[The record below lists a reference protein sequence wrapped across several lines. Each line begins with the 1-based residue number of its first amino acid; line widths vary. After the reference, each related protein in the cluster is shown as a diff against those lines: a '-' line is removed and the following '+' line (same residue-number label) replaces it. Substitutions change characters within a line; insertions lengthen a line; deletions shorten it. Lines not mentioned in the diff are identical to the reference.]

1 MAAGKEQ
8 LGQEYEVR
16 WKPFF
21 LDPSLPKDGGLTKVE
36 RLNRKFG
43 PERVAQ
49 MIPYLT
55 ATFASEGLTFSAEG
69 TVGNTFDSHRL
80 LELAGTQSVAKQDAL
95 IEQLFTAYFTQGK
108 SLADAGV
115 LLAAAEQAGVDGA
128 AAVIEG
134 GAFAD
139 EVRTNVERAYREGV
153 SGVPHFKI
161 SSASGG
167 PVHQISGGQPPE
179 AFLSIFGK
187 LSPA

>member
-1 MAAGKEQ
+1 MAVGKEQ

-21 LDPSLPKDGGLTKVE
+21 LDPSLKSPADITKVE

-43 PERVAQ
+43 PERVQQ

-55 ATFASEGLTFSAEG
+55 ATFASEGLTYSAEG
-69 TVGNTFDSHRL
+69 KVGNTFDSHRL
-80 LELAGTQSVAKQDAL
+80 LEFAGTQGVAKQDAL
-95 IEQLFTAYFTQGK
+95 IEQLFTAFFTQGK
-108 SLADAGV
+108 SLADADV

-128 AAVIEG
+128 ADVIKS

-139 EVRTNVERAYREGV
+139 EVRTNVERAYSDGV

-161 SSASGG
+161 SSANGG
-167 PVHQISGGQPPE
+167 KVHQISGGQPPE
-179 AFLSIFGK
+179 AFLSIFSQ
-187 LSPA
+187 LPA